1 MDRNSFLR
9 AARQPKA
16 AAVAG
21 FVFGLILMVVLF
33 LLQSVAPET
42 VAESGTWIDD
52 PSRRDAI
59 ATALAL
65 IPFAGIAFLWFLAVV
80 RSQLG
85 RQADRFFE
93 TVFLGSGLL
102 LVATLFGAA
111 AVLSGVLSLV
121 DGGVALGPETAAEAW
136 AVALALQGE
145 FGTRMA
151 AVFALVVSTAGRRAG
166 TLPRVVAL
174 LGYVCG
180 FVLLLT
186 PPLPSW
192 AQYLFP
198 VWVMTLSVFVLVRR
212 PERLSEPTEPTGPDP
227 DRGLAT

>member
-9 AARQPKA
+9 SLRQPKA

-21 FVFGLILMVVLF
+21 FVFGLILIVVLV

-42 VAESGTWIDD
+42 SADLGSWVDDAE
-52 PSRRDAI
+52 RREAM
-59 ATALAL
+59 AAALAL

-85 RQADRFFE
+85 RQGDRFFE
-93 TVFLGSGLL
+93 TVFLCSGLL
-102 LVATLFGAA
+102 FVAMLFSAA
-111 AVLSGVLSLV
+111 AVLSAVLSLV
-121 DGGVALGPETAAEAW
+121 DGGVTLSPSAAAEAW
-136 AVALALQGE
+136 ALASALLGQ

-166 TLPRVVAL
+166 TLPRLVAA

-180 FVLLLT
+180 LVLLLT
-186 PPLPSW
+186 PPLPRW
-192 AQYLFP
+192 AQFLFP
-198 VWVMTLSVFVLVRR
+198 VWVISLSLFVLVRR
-212 PERLSEPTEPTGPDP
+212 PKQGLSK
-227 DRGLAT
+227 A

>member
-1 MDRNSFLR
+1 VDRNSFMH

-21 FVFGLILMVVLF
+21 FVFGLILTVVLF

-42 VAESGTWIDD
+42 VAESGTWVDD
-52 PSRRDAI
+52 ASRRGAI

-65 IPFAGIAFLWFLAVV
+65 IPFAGIAFLWFIAVV

-85 RQADRFFE
+85 HQADRFFE

-102 LVATLFGAA
+102 FVAMLFGTA

-121 DGGVALGPETAAEAW
+121 DGGVTLTPGAAAEAW
-136 AVALALQGE
+136 ALASALLGQ

-186 PPLPSW
+186 PPLPRW

-198 VWVMTLSVFVLVRR
+198 VWVITLSIFVLVRR
-212 PERLSEPTEPTGPDP
+212 PQRISEPAGPDS
-227 DRGLAT
+227 

>member
-1 MDRNSFLR
+1 MDRNSFQR
-9 AARQPKA
+9 AARQPEA

-21 FVFGLILMVVLF
+21 FVFGLILIVVLF

-42 VAESGTWIDD
+42 VAESDAWVDD
-52 PSRRDAI
+52 ASRREAI
-59 ATALAL
+59 ATAPAL
-65 IPFAGIAFLWFLAVV
+65 IPFAGIAFLWFIAVV

-85 RQADRFFE
+85 GQGDRFLE

-102 LVATLFGAA
+102 FVAMLFGTA

-121 DGGVALGPETAAEAW
+121 DGGVTLTPGAAAEAW
-136 AVALALQGE
+136 AVASALLGQ

-186 PPLPSW
+186 PPLPRW

-198 VWVMTLSVFVLVRR
+198 VWVITLSIFVLVRR
-212 PERLSEPTEPTGPDP
+212 PQRMSEPAGP
-227 DRGLAT
+227 